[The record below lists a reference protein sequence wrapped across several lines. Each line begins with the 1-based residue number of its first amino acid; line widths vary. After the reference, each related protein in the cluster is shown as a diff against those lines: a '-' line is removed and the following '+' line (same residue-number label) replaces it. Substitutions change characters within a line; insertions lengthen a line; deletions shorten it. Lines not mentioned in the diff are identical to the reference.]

1 MSSNPYWKLPAK
13 KRARVLGLVALV
25 IASILGV
32 TRHFADFFPAQPAM
46 DGSSQTGTIAE
57 KLRALG
63 RSFESWEWS
72 LYDETHLYGKKSP
85 IDPDIVILGI
95 DDASLDIENTA
106 LPEEIEQS
114 RALQL
119 MKGWPWSREVY
130 AHVLD
135 RLFEAGA
142 KTVVMDLLFPGPSN
156 VSEEGDIA
164 FRAALDRHRGKVVIA
179 ADFVSAASGGQKND
193 SISLPWEGFIPQTWP
208 ADERVG
214 FVTIPADADDII
226 RRAQFFQSETG
237 EPERG
242 LPSLAA
248 AVLRLQGK
256 AEIIPINAPNFL
268 FRFSDPGAYAHLPL
282 HDLFIPS
289 LWESNLGNG
298 SFFRGKTVFIGPV
311 ARQHQDVK
319 RTAVGTLFGVQ
330 IHAHT
335 LAALKQGS
343 FLHYAPTKWRLG
355 MLLFLILAAA
365 GLVFIWPSP
374 MGCMLTLIVGIF
386 IGRVGQLLAFNH
398 LSFVIPMV
406 VPLSGWALTGFI
418 GLTFDYLME
427 RKKKQAFYRAITR
440 YFSPDM
446 SAEILKDP
454 DDYYKALK
462 GANRT
467 ITLIFSDVRGFTS
480 MSESAEPADLV
491 RQLNEYL
498 DAMVR
503 IVYRHRGSIDKFIG
517 DAVMAVWGRL
527 RAPSDEKT
535 LVAEATAAVS
545 AAVDMREELVV
556 LNVDWQSRGMEP
568 LAFGIGVHQGEAI
581 VGDIGSSQR
590 TEFTAIGD
598 TVNSASRL
606 ESATKQYGVDLLIS
620 DVVRKRVADQ
630 FICRTAD
637 LVKVQGKTHSI
648 ETFTVIG
655 RHGSAEPASLGL
667 YEQAVRSYRSGLF
680 KEALNQLSQC
690 VASGLNDSLTR
701 LYIERCKHLAAEP
714 PKDWD
719 GVWVMTKK

>member
-25 IASILGV
+25 VASTLGI
-32 TRHFADFFPAQPAM
+32 TRHFVDFFPAN
-46 DGSSQTGTIAE
+46 DESSQTGTIAD

-63 RSFESWEWS
+63 RTFERWEWS
-72 LYDETHLYGKKSP
+72 LYDETHLHGKKSP

-135 RLFEAGA
+135 RLFGAGA
-142 KTVVMDLLFPGPSN
+142 KTVVIDLLFPGPSN
-156 VSEEGDIA
+156 VSEEGDTA
-164 FRAALDRHRGKVVIA
+164 FRAALNRHRGKVVIA
-179 ADFVSAASGGQKND
+179 ADFVSGASGGQEND
-193 SISLPWEGFIPQTWP
+193 SISLPWEGFVPQTWP

-214 FVTIPADADDII
+214 FVTIPADADEII
-226 RRAQFFQSETG
+226 RRAQFFRSETG
-237 EPERG
+237 ESERG

-256 AEIIPINAPNFL
+256 PEIIPIHAPDFL
-268 FRFSDPGAYAHLPL
+268 FRFSDPAAYAHLPL
-282 HDLFIPS
+282 QDLFFPS
-289 LWESNLGNG
+289 IWESNLGNG
-298 SFFRGKTVFIGPV
+298 SFFRGKTVFIGP
-311 ARQHQDVK
+311 ASRQSQDIK
-319 RTAVGTLFGVQ
+319 KTSIGTLFGVQ
-330 IHAHT
+330 LHAHT
-335 LAALKQGS
+335 LAALKRGD
-343 FLHYAPTKWRLG
+343 FLNYPALKWR
-355 MLLFLILAAA
+355 MALLFALILAAA
-365 GLVFIWPSP
+365 FLVFLWPSP
-374 MGCMLTLIVGIF
+374 MICMGTLIGGVF
-386 IGRVGQLLAFNH
+386 MGRVVQLLAFNH
-398 LSFVIPMV
+398 LSLVLPLA
-406 VPLSGWALTGFI
+406 VPLTGWAFTGFI
-418 GLTFDYLME
+418 GLTYDFLME
-427 RKKKQAFYRAITR
+427 RKQKQAFYRAITR
-440 YFSPDM
+440 YFSADM

-462 GANRT
+462 GASRT

-527 RAPSDEKT
+527 RPPSDEKT
-535 LVAEATAAVS
+535 LVEEATAAVS
-545 AAVDMREELVV
+545 AAIDMREELVV
-556 LNVDWQSRGMEP
+556 LNLDWQSRGMEA
-568 LAFGIGVHQGEAI
+568 LAFGIGVHQGDAI

-620 DVVRKRVADQ
+620 DVVRQRVADQ

-637 LVKVQGKTHSI
+637 LVKVKGKTHPMEI
-648 ETFTVIG
+648 FTVIG
-655 RHGSAEPASLGL
+655 RNGSAAPESLEL

-680 KEALNQLSQC
+680 EGALTQLAQC
-690 VASGLNDSLTR
+690 VASGLDDSLTR
-701 LYIERCKHLAAEP
+701 LYIERCEHLAADP
-714 PKDWD
+714 PENWD